1 MVIRAVDAHGGEMV
15 AQIGNDGLLP
25 SVNTGDIFVD
35 LDGHQYRVLQRAYIL
50 VKQPPKDG
58 ILGGRPMVDV
68 ELQLAVCPV
77 GAEADY
83 AE

>member
-1 MVIRAVDAHGGEMV
+1 MVIKAVDAKGGELV

-25 SVNTGDIFVD
+25 GINAGDIFVD

-50 VKQPPKDG
+50 VKQPPRDG